1 MKKIDKISLM
11 YTINWNGSALR
22 MLTVKANAK
31 INLTLDILGKRD
43 DGFHEVSMVMQ
54 SVTLHDTIE
63 LEKIQE
69 GIQLEIDIPNLKADS
84 SNLAWR
90 AAELLINECHVD
102 GGVRIRLKKR
112 IPMAAG
118 LAGGSADAAGVL
130 RGVNQLYELGLTTEK
145 LCEYGAMLGSDIPF
159 CIMGGTMLATG
170 RGEVLQELSP
180 MPKSYIVLAK
190 PPVDVST
197 AWAYSEYDN
206 VGVEKHPDNEL
217 FCQELEK
224 GNLESISGLLC
235 NVLESVTIK
244 RYEVISKLK
253 DIMLQQGAL
262 ASMMS
267 GSGPTVFGIA
277 SSKTVAEDIAAAVRI
292 AVPEAA
298 VFISETASKN

>member
-1 MKKIDKISLM
+1 M
-11 YTINWNGSALR
+11 
-22 MLTVKANAK
+22 KANAK
-31 INLTLDILGKRD
+31 INLTLDILGKRE

-54 SVTLHDTIE
+54 SVNLHDTIE
-63 LEKIQE
+63 MEKLES

-90 AAELLINECHVD
+90 AAELLINECHVK
-102 GGVRIRLKKR
+102 GGVFIKLKKV

-130 RGVNQLYELGLTTEK
+130 RGMNELYKLGLTTEQ
-145 LCEYGAMLGSDIPF
+145 LCEYGARLGSDIPF

-170 RGEVLQELSP
+170 RGEVLEKLSP
-180 MPKSYIVLAK
+180 MPKCYVVLAK

-197 AWAYSEYDN
+197 AWAYGEYDS
-206 VGVEKHPDNEL
+206 VGVDKHPDNNL
-217 FCQELEK
+217 FCKELEK
-224 GNLESISGLLC
+224 GQLEPITGLLC

-244 RYEVISKLK
+244 RYEVISRLK
-253 DIMLQQGAL
+253 EIMLQQGAL

-277 SSKTVAEDIAAAVRI
+277 SSKAVAENIAAAVRR

-298 VFISETASKN
+298 VFISETASEN